1 MWISSGCYN
10 RHPKSVLA
18 GPRLLCSLRGQILP
32 CLSVSG
38 SPRGSLACGSRAPV
52 CLHLHVASF
61 LWVCMSLCLHMVLSL
76 HFMSNFPLLI
86 RMRSYQIKVYSYDL
100 LGTWLNLQRPYFQ
113 IRSNLWY
120 QALKLEHV
128 FWDRGHSLSH
138 NINSSWSYMDEHVL
152 NLHGLKIFLQII
164 NCGA

>member
-113 IRSNLWY
+113 IRSLLRCFYSHFWHQMHAFFFHINNL
-120 QALKLEHV
+120 
-128 FWDRGHSLSH
+128 FSNSLDLSWVSK
-138 NINSSWSYMDEHVL
+138 NS
-152 NLHGLKIFLQII
+152 IQ
-164 NCGA
+164 

>member
-100 LGTWLNLQRPYFQ
+100 LGTWLNLQRPYQ
-113 IRSNLWY
+113 ISVITNFGETLFNPPQEQSVCLRLLQSKVVLFLTWVDSPV
-120 QALKLEHV
+120 LEFKV
-128 FWDRGHSLSH
+128 KVQTIWGKSR
-138 NINSSWSYMDEHVL
+138 
-152 NLHGLKIFLQII
+152 
-164 NCGA
+164 